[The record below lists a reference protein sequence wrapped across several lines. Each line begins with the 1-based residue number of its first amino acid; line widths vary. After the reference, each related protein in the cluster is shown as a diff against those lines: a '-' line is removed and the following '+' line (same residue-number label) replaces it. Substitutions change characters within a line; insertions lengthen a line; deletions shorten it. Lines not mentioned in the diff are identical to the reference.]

1 MIDSQPPAAAT
12 PSRHGA
18 FWAFTTAS
26 VLSRVGDQMLMFAL
40 PLAVLKNTGSAA
52 AAVIVFAM
60 RGLPYIVSPLLGVLI
75 DRFDRRRMFVAAN
88 LLQAVCV
95 VGVAF
100 ALDNLYVAS
109 ALLVVSGLGAVVV
122 GILGYY
128 VLIPDLVEPE
138 WRSRA
143 LSHFAA
149 CNEVAKLAG
158 PFAAGL
164 VVTLVSSFG
173 AVLLDAA
180 SFILAA
186 AVAVVLPALSP
197 PDRGSGHRTDRLRA
211 GFRWIAKS
219 RGVLVLML
227 TMSVSNLGAGSLDSV
242 FVTYLGRQ
250 NISAAVLGGIVT
262 AGPLAGALGAWTSG
276 RLFVRYSFDGR
287 ILAWQLLV
295 AVGCLGFLLPGPVPK
310 AVAYAVACFGFA
322 GSNVN
327 TIRFRQETIPP
338 QLSGRVNSIIR
349 MVIAGSVPLSA
360 FLYGAVVQH
369 TESTLQWVPLTA
381 GTTLAV
387 LVWAVYLTG
396 TRRRT
401 QNTEKLRGVMT

>member
-1 MIDSQPPAAAT
+1 
-12 PSRHGA
+12 
-18 FWAFTTAS
+18 
-26 VLSRVGDQMLMFAL
+26 
-40 PLAVLKNTGSAA
+40 
-52 AAVIVFAM
+52 
-60 RGLPYIVSPLLGVLI
+60 
-75 DRFDRRRMFVAAN
+75 
-88 LLQAVCV
+88 
-95 VGVAF
+95 
-100 ALDNLYVAS
+100 
-109 ALLVVSGLGAVVV
+109 
-122 GILGYY
+122 
-128 VLIPDLVEPE
+128 
-138 WRSRA
+138 
-143 LSHFAA
+143 
-149 CNEVAKLAG
+149 
-158 PFAAGL
+158 
-164 VVTLVSSFG
+164 
-173 AVLLDAA
+173 
-180 SFILAA
+180 
-186 AVAVVLPALSP
+186 
-197 PDRGSGHRTDRLRA
+197 
-211 GFRWIAKS
+211 
-219 RGVLVLML
+219 
-227 TMSVSNLGAGSLDSV
+227 
-242 FVTYLGRQ
+242 
-250 NISAAVLGGIVT
+250 
-262 AGPLAGALGAWTSG
+262 